1 MTMECDPQTDAGREL
16 DELAAELHRLLE
28 GQLAAGREGDLSRLE
43 QLGASANAVV
53 AGIVRQGG
61 DVPAVLGARRRELE
75 RAYGELTL
83 VLRAQQAEV
92 QGKLKQVRQ
101 VKRAV
106 GVYRVDH

>member
-1 MTMECDPQTDAGREL
+1 MNWRRNCTVCWRANWPP
-16 DELAAELHRLLE
+16 AAKGIFRDSNSSAR
-28 GQLAAGREGDLSRLE
+28 Q
-43 QLGASANAVV
+43 ANAVV

-83 VLRAQQAEV
+83 MLRAQQAEV

-106 GVYRVDH
+106 GVYQS